1 MLGEGGLAGGRV
13 ADLAVGEE
21 ELASGQQTFLRA
33 MEETKRQL
41 QAERAAQSSWNKARR
56 PTEPTDQHKQQP
68 TTRE

>member
-56 PTEPTDQHKQQP
+56 PAEPTDQHKQQP